1 MGCKWTT
8 RGGKRIRTAP
18 VGGARVAV
26 LSASLNVLSALM
38 NLDLSFVEASPKF
51 TREELREATL
61 TLWHDPELGYFI
73 QAKMTPL
80 SPSIYHSITTAEA
93 TAFQAG
99 RYSGNFIARMFHP
112 VDPVANSN

>member
-8 RGGKRIRTAP
+8 KGGKRIRTAP
-18 VGGARVAV
+18 VGGARLAV
-26 LSASLNVLSALM
+26 LSASLNVISALM
-38 NLDLSFVEASPKF
+38 NLDLNFVQASPKM

-73 QAKMTPL
+73 QAKLTPL
-80 SPSIYHSITTAEA
+80 APSIYHSITTAEA

-112 VDPVANSN
+112 VDPVATSN